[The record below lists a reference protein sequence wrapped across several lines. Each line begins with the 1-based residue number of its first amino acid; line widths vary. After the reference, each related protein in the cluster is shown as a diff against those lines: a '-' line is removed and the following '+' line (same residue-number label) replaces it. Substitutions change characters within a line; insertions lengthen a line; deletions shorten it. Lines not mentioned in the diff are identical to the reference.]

1 MTNGKASVSWISNKA
16 ELRIAMQDNGEDAR
30 FQIRKKRKLRL
41 NPERLVTL

>member
-30 FQIRKKRKLRL
+30 SVDSKFVKSE
-41 NPERLVTL
+41 NSG